1 MDIPGLNALPEALSL
16 AKPFATEAGQGQDGV
31 SEFAQVLNESIH
43 KLNDTQKQVGA
54 LKTRFAAG
62 ENIELHD
69 VMVASQEAE
78 VAMKLTMTLRNQ
90 MLEAYREVIHM
101 QV

>member
-16 AKPFATEAGQGQDGV
+16 AKPFATDVGQGQDGV
-31 SEFAQVLNESIH
+31 SEFAKIINESIH
-43 KLNDTQKQVGA
+43 KLNDAQKQAGS
-54 LKTRFAAG
+54 LEQRFAAG

-69 VMVASQEAE
+69 VMVANQEADI
-78 VAMKLTMTLRNQ
+78 AMKLTMTLRNQ